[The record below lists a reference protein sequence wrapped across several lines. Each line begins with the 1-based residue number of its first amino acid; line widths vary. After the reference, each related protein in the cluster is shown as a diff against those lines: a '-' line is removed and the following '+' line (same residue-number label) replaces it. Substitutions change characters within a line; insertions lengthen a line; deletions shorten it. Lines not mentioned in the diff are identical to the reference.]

1 MKFAVVALLA
11 ALVSNTQA
19 AQLSELV
26 KNPSLFQ
33 DLNKADQLK
42 LSDNLNTSPEKLKD
56 AINNYSTELNTEASI
71 STNSSGKYAVD
82 VQLDRYTITLASL
95 FVVQLFFCF
104 VIVGYTNQKVQD
116 SELRNEKQ
124 KAEFYKFIY
133 QFHQ

>member
-1 MKFAVVALLA
+1 MKYNVIALMA

-33 DLNKADQLK
+33 DLNQADQLK

-56 AINNYSTELNTEASI
+56 AINNYSTELTEAKI
-71 STNSSGKYAVD
+71 STNENGKYAVD